1 MLENPELAAVA
12 ARLPVKIEF
21 IRDCSEVGAKMNL
34 PGGKI
39 ILLKSTPYEYSPN
52 DSSPLKITLPNTVRL
67 IEDENMLYCD
77 YYAKRE
83 LRVYMR
89 PNDVDPGMVALSDTV
104 DPSIYTID

>member
-1 MLENPELAAVA
+1 
-12 ARLPVKIEF
+12 
-21 IRDCSEVGAKMNL
+21 MNL

-104 DPSIYTID
+104 DPSIYNFD